1 MELELATIFIEYY
14 QTLYNSDI
22 ASGMAT
28 KL

>member
-1 MELELATIFIEYY
+1 MELDLATKFIEYY
-14 QTLYNSDI
+14 HTLYNSDI